1 MRGHCKNVEYPQK
14 ENRGKPAKAFGN
26 IKDDSFDFELIEKY
40 FRKKDN
46 SEAFQVLS
54 DKTCND
60 LDFQELFAFID
71 RTNSKVG
78 QQYLY
83 NKLRTIAF
91 DSGEVAGN
99 EKFWSPNLHSKP
111 LMQIE

>member
-1 MRGHCKNVEYPQK
+1 MLNNRKKKIE
-14 ENRGKPAKAFGN
+14 ENLLKAFGN

-83 NKLRTIAF
+83 NQLRTITF
-91 DSGEVAGN
+91 DSKGLDKN
-99 EKFWSPNLHSKP
+99 EKLIDKLTVNADLRLLIQSL
-111 LMQIE
+111 LC